1 MSDRWRPADFPD
13 LTDEDLDR
21 TAALVK
27 VLDSKT
33 RLEILLLL
41 AEDEQVVHQLV
52 AELGKSQPLI
62 SQHLR
67 VLRAA
72 GLVTSSRKGREV
84 LYALAQPDVIAII
97 HDLAALETIQEVED
111 ELAARRSRHRRSAQ
125 TSRADGSAGAAIVD
139 PPAAVRPERDP
150 GLVPTTPR
158 PSRD

>member
-1 MSDRWRPADFPD
+1 M
-13 LTDEDLDR
+13 
-21 TAALVK
+21 
-27 VLDSKT
+27 
-33 RLEILLLL
+33 
-41 AEDEQVVHQLV
+41 HQLV

-97 HDLAALETIQEVED
+97 HDLAALETIQEAED
-111 ELAARRSRHRRSAQ
+111 ELAARRSRRRRSAQ

-150 GLVPTTPR
+150 GLLPTTPR
-158 PSRD
+158 PTRD

>member
-13 LTDEDLDR
+13 LTGEDLDR

-111 ELAARRSRHRRSAQ
+111 ELAARRSRRRLAQ

-150 GLVPTTPR
+150 GLLPTTPR